1 MDSRPSILME
11 LDGLLLQEASLVAV
25 VAEIRLGASS
35 PNDQVNPLPGPA
47 FGEFLLYY
55 IFTRTNV

>member
-1 MDSRPSILME
+1 ME

-35 PNDQVNPLPGPA
+35 PNDQVNPSPA
-47 FGEFLLYY
+47 LRSGSFFLGR
-55 IFTRTNV
+55 IFKFA